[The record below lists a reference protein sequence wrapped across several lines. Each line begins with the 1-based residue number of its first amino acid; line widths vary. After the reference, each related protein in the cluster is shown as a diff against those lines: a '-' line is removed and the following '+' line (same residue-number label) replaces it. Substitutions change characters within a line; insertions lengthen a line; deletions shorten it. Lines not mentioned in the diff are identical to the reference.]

1 MLKPVFVPKNKR
13 ATIAEREE
21 LELEE
26 ERVAEQEAQRLQE
39 RKEESKVPATLFLIY
54 PLFLL
59 P

>member
-39 RKEESKVPATLFLIY
+39 RKEESKVPATPFLIY